1 MCRAETETADV
12 RCLMFHGVLTGSAVP
27 SAVWP
32 ISLTVNHG
40 AGSTRHHCPAT
51 SRAGAHRRKCADRIN
66 PQKRTRPPR
75 PGHQPKIAKHDRL
88 VAQNHLR
95 AVPTNKCWFAPISC
109 RRVRPTVPGNRH
121 WRLAMSRRLSAI
133 TATCTFVLAGT
144 ALDGGPTQPDSW
156 ASNRPP
162 HGARPMRR
170 AVRPESRNWSTGERK
185 GDGG

>member
-1 MCRAETETADV
+1 
-12 RCLMFHGVLTGSAVP
+12 
-27 SAVWP
+27 
-32 ISLTVNHG
+32 
-40 AGSTRHHCPAT
+40 
-51 SRAGAHRRKCADRIN
+51 
-66 PQKRTRPPR
+66 
-75 PGHQPKIAKHDRL
+75 
-88 VAQNHLR
+88 
-95 AVPTNKCWFAPISC
+95 
-109 RRVRPTVPGNRH
+109 
-121 WRLAMSRRLSAI
+121 MSRRLSAI